1 MNILQCCKTVINL
14 NYKEIQS
21 KQVKN
26 SFSFPFKFGG
36 YNSSGVFPFA
46 KRALVPKRYRYVRL
60 TNVLYLKNSISNT
73 QYSSCF
79 GN

>member
-46 KRALVPKRYRYVRL
+46 KRVLVPKRY
-60 TNVLYLKNSISNT
+60 
-73 QYSSCF
+73 
-79 GN
+79 